1 MSGRWVVWLLRAIR
15 VAWFRRARSLLP
27 LWVLACSFVLCIA
40 TPSRA
45 EDVRPRERRVCV
57 RPPGETLDRWV
68 FSNGGKVLTERWALQ
83 VYGPRNITVYVFDPS
98 APAISATYFPPR
110 RFNNL
115 KCPAKVAPKK
125 PEPKAPRP
133 KSEAGPRKKKT
144 KKGAEE
150 REAEEPEPK
159 ERKAE
164 ERAGKEREAEKARL
178 KKEGEEATQE
188 RERRAKQAQEEESR
202 RQRERERPK
211 VLPRHGVTEAWPS
224 RVLPEQKRAGVTVAW
239 PSKVLSTARV
249 LPSAGVTRAA
259 TTTEQAW
266 YGVEPIWEA
275 GGYGASK

>member
-1 MSGRWVVWLLRAIR
+1 MPPEGR
-15 VAWFRRARSLLP
+15 
-27 LWVLACSFVLCIA
+27 
-40 TPSRA
+40 
-45 EDVRPRERRVCV
+45 
-57 RPPGETLDRWV
+57 
-68 FSNGGKVLTERWALQ
+68 
-83 VYGPRNITVYVFDPS
+83 
-98 APAISATYFPPR
+98 
-110 RFNNL
+110 
-115 KCPAKVAPKK
+115 
-125 PEPKAPRP
+125 
-133 KSEAGPRKKKT
+133 
-144 KKGAEE
+144 
-150 REAEEPEPK
+150 
-159 ERKAE
+159 
-164 ERAGKEREAEKARL
+164 AEKARAQSAPPEERSFTAQEEDE
-178 KKEGEEATQE
+178 EGSGGARGRGARAEGAQGGGARGQGAGGREGAAEEE